1 MSGLILTSPFKS
13 KGFSVHVSVTGGT
26 LGSLVPGCSVAP
38 LSIIGSLASVLESEH
53 QGVKVCVVL
62 SVNSMFSIPSLP
74 CSSLPHIL
82 PWCWFGGTSDLGAHH
97 TVLRYM
103 EKSP

>member
-62 SVNSMFSIPSLP
+62 TVNSKPPMFFPS
-74 CSSLPHIL
+74 PHFAL
-82 PWCWFGGTSDLGAHH
+82 
-97 TVLRYM
+97 VLVWGHF
-103 EKSP
+103 